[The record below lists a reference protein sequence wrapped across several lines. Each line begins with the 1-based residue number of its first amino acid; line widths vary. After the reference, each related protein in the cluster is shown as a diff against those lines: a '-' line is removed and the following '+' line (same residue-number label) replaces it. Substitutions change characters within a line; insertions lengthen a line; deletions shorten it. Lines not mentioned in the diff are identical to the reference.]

1 MNSTMMRP
9 ALMLAAFASAA
20 ALLLTVVYQ
29 IATPVLQ
36 QHQQEALLAQLNSLV
51 PSDRYNNAL
60 TTDTLIVNEPSLD
73 GKKPVTIFRARDN
86 NQPVAALLL
95 VTAPNGYSGEIK
107 LLIGVWADGSL
118 AGVRVIAHKET
129 PGLGDYIEDKRS
141 PWVHQFDGKSLK
153 DPAPERWKVKKDGGI
168 FTYNTGATITPRAVV
183 GAVARTL
190 TWVNQQGDALYAPT
204 PTGIKP

>member
-1 MNSTMMRP
+1 MNSTTMRP

-107 LLIGVWADGSL
+107 LLVGIWADGSL
-118 AGVRVIAHKET
+118 AGVRIIAHKET

-168 FTYNTGATITPRAVV
+168 FTYNTGATITPRAIV

-190 TWVNQQGDALYAPT
+190 AWVNQQGDALYAPT
-204 PTGIKP
+204 PTGVKP

>member
-1 MNSTMMRP
+1 MIRTVLILS
-9 ALMLAAFASAA
+9 AFAAGA

-29 IATPVLQ
+29 VATPVLQ
-36 QHQQEALLAQLNSLV
+36 QHQQESLLAQLNSLV

-60 TTDTLIVNEPSLD
+60 TTDVLIVNEPSLD
-73 GKKPVTIFRARDN
+73 AKKPVTVFRARHN

-107 LLIGVWADGSL
+107 LLVGVWADSSL

-168 FTYNTGATITPRAVV
+168 FTYNTGATITPRAIV
-183 GAVARTL
+183 GAVSRTL

-204 PTGIKP
+204 PKGVKP